1 MAARRQTLD
10 LCFPPNCPIAG
21 RGLPLDAS
29 IPIPTPQLRFAR
41 ACGLFAT
48 SLLAAALLALGPAVV
63 IAKIGA
69 RVPVVVLAS
78 AAERADAA
86 EPAPAAVALCRG
98 ALARTPFVLRAEPM
112 IVPAGTG
119 APRRRTSASAVAGV
133 GFRAA
138 EARGAA
144 RLAARRRRRGVRA
157 PDPPTL
163 ERRQRP
169 PPPGAAQ
176 QRVPPTVFA
185 PATPP
190 HVAWCAPVFLSP
202 VT

>member
-10 LCFPPNCPIAG
+10 LRFPPICPIPG
-21 RGLPLDAS
+21 RGLPADAS
-29 IPIPTPQLRFAR
+29 VPIPTPQLRFAR

-69 RVPVVVLAS
+69 RVPVVVLSGAIP
-78 AAERADAA
+78 RADA
-86 EPAPAAVALCRG
+86 EGGPVVGLQLCRG
-98 ALARTPFVLRAEPM
+98 SLTPAPYVLRAEPM
-112 IVPAGTG
+112 IVPGGTG
-119 APRRRTSASAVAGV
+119 APRSRSGTSGAAG
-133 GFRAA
+133 GGLRAT

-144 RLAARRRRRGVRA
+144 RLAARRRRRLARA

-163 ERRQRP
+163 ARRQRP
-169 PPPGAAQ
+169 PPPGAAHQ
-176 QRVPPTVFA
+176 LVPSTVSA

-190 HVAWCAPVFLSP
+190 HVAWCAPVFLFP